1 MPTLPLI
8 DLLILVASGSLFL
21 GLVEK
26 IIWITTTSRL
36 KLVGLAPMDFLL
48 VAAVCFLMALT
59 LAARTWVK
67 ANEPRLLRS
76 TRRDQGEGF
85 ISPWEPRDDEVEPA
99 SAAVASPK
107 PRRESRPAEPMPAQV
122 AGGAAQ
128 PAGAEE

>member
-21 GLVEK
+21 GFVEK
-26 IIWITTTSRL
+26 IIWVATTSRL
-36 KLVGLAPMDFLL
+36 KLMGLAPMDFLL

-76 TRRDQGEGF
+76 MRRNQGEGF
-85 ISPWEPRDDEVEPA
+85 ISPWEPREDEFEPA
-99 SAAVASPK
+99 SAEVPSSK
-107 PRRESRPAEPMPAQV
+107 PRRESRPAESMQAHVAQ
-122 AGGAAQ
+122 AAAQ